1 MKLERYELIDLSPL
15 LRPGR
20 EERRLEI
27 RRFIFELD
35 NTIMHEVDTMTHI
48 GTHIEAPLH
57 YKDGLKD
64 ITAFPLEQFIGDAIL
79 LRFDFLKPGS
89 PIKPEDVRRAAEPDE
104 VRKGDIV
111 LLHSPYTGDDRPYIH
126 RETARM
132 FYETG
137 IKMLGIGNTVQ
148 LEEPGGAMFTH
159 DYLLGNDI
167 LIIEG
172 LVNMDA
178 LPKRFIFIGFPLK
191 IEGLDSSW
199 IRAVALVERE
209 GER

>member
-1 MKLERYELIDLSPL
+1 MLLENYKLIDLSPTL
-15 LRPGR
+15 HPGR
-20 EERRLEI
+20 EERRLQI

-35 NTIMHEVDTMTHI
+35 NTIMHDVDTMTHI

-64 ITAFPLEQFIGDAIL
+64 ITGFPLEQFIGDGIL
-79 LRFDFLKPGS
+79 LRFDFLEPSS
-89 PIKPEDVRRAAEPDE
+89 PITPDAVRKAAEPDS
-104 VRKGDIV
+104 VKRGDIV
-111 LLHSPYTGDDRPYIH
+111 LMHSPYTGDQRPYISRH
-126 RETARM
+126 TARLL
-132 FYETG
+132 FERG
-137 IKMLGIGNTVQ
+137 IKMLGIGDTVQ

-167 LIIEG
+167 PIIEG
-172 LVNMDA
+172 LVNMDV

-209 GER
+209 VR